1 MRVGVYGGTFD
12 PPHRG
17 HLEVARAARDSLALD
32 RVELV
37 PSHTPPHRR
46 PTVASPLDRLAMVAL
61 GTADERGLVA
71 SPREIRRGGVSFTVE
86 TLREI
91 RAGQADAELF
101 LVLGADAYDDLPT
114 WSRADEIQ
122 RLAHLAVLPRPGSPG
137 VAAARPG
144 DGPRLHRPGEAPPAG
159 RLAVYRVEMEPM
171 AISSREIR
179 RRIGAGEPV
188 EALVTP
194 AVLGYIGRRGLY
206 RSGGS

>member
-1 MRVGVYGGTFD
+1 MRIGVYGGTFD

-17 HLEVARAARDSLALD
+17 HLAVACAARDGLGLD

-46 PTVASPLDRLAMVAL
+46 PTAASPLDRLAMVAL
-61 GTADERGLVA
+61 ATGGERGLVP
-71 SPREIRRGGVSFTVE
+71 SPREIRRGGVSYTVE

-91 RAGQADAELF
+91 RAEQADAELF

-122 RLAHLAVLPRPGSPG
+122 RLAHLAVLPRPGSTG
-137 VAAARPG
+137 VSAVRPD
-144 DGPRLHRPGEAPPAG
+144 DGPRLRRPGEALPAAG
-159 RLAVYRVEMEPM
+159 LALFRVEMEPM

-179 RRIGAGEPV
+179 RRVQAGEPF